1 MEKFHKLNKN
11 EQHVIEEKGTERP
24 WTGEYNEHKEPGLYL
39 CRKCDA
45 PLYLSMD
52 KFSSE
57 CGWPSFD
64 DELQGAVLHLP
75 DRDGSR
81 TEILCNRCNAHLGH
95 VFKGE
100 KLTKKNTRHCVN
112 SISLKFIPAFSK
124 QGFERAIFAAGCFWG
139 VEYLFK
145 KLKGVINVASGY
157 TGGHAVNPT
166 YEQVC
171 TGKTDHAEAV
181 EVIFDP
187 KITSYETLVN
197 YFFEIHDSTQYMRQ
211 GPDVGSQYR
220 SSIFYLTETQKEI
233 ADNIVSNLK
242 NGGLKVVTTVVPASQ
257 FYLAEDYHQD
267 YCNKTG
273 RAPSCHI

>member
-1 MEKFHKLNKN
+1 MEKFHKLSKN
-11 EQHVIEEKGTERP
+11 EQHVIDDKGTERP
-24 WTGEYNEHKEPGLYL
+24 WTGEYNEHKEPGIYL

-45 PLYLSMD
+45 PLYLSTD
-52 KFSSE
+52 KFASE

-64 DELQGAVLHLP
+64 DEIEGAVIHEM
-75 DRDGSR
+75 DADGSR
-81 TEILCNRCNAHLGH
+81 TEILCNRCKAHLGH

-100 KLTKKNTRHCVN
+100 KLTEKNTRHCVN
-112 SISLKFIPAFSK
+112 SIALKFIPGFSK

-157 TGGHAVNPT
+157 TGGNIVNPT
-166 YEQVC
+166 YEEVC

-211 GPDVGSQYR
+211 GPDIGSQYR

-233 ADNIVSNLK
+233 ADKIVSNLTK
-242 NGGLKVVTTVVPASQ
+242 SGLKVVTSVVPASQ
-257 FYLAEDYHQD
+257 FYLAEEYHQD